1 MDGIRDAARHGNKAL
16 TSDIFV
22 LEEPRYCISV
32 FVLGFPYVQQLLRP
46 LYIYM
51 HFFSSIFFVALGFPY
66 VQQLLRPLYI
76 YMHFFLQNLICS
88 DPNLTATASPSN
100 NLI

>member
-1 MDGIRDAARHGNKAL
+1 LLH
-16 TSDIFV
+16 
-22 LEEPRYCISV
+22 SV
-32 FVLGFPYVQQLLRP
+32 SHTCSSFSAP
-46 LYIYM
+46 YIYM